1 MLNSYEQP
9 GEIQKVKSTQQI
21 HKRYCITLRFPQILV
36 TTTTFPFF
44 FSLVSFYFY
53 VSSLVFVAFCLRVC
67 VFQANNKCSGTHSTM
82 WEGK

>member
-21 HKRYCITLRFPQILV
+21 RKRYCITLGFPQILF
-36 TTTTFPFF
+36 TTTTFSFF
-44 FSLVSFYFY
+44 FSLVSFCFS

>member
-21 HKRYCITLRFPQILV
+21 HKRYYITLGFPEILF
-36 TTTTFPFF
+36 TTMTFPFF
-44 FSLVSFYFY
+44 FSLVSFCFS

-67 VFQANNKCSGTHSTM
+67 VFQANNKCSGTHLTM